1 SSTKPAKMILLG
13 ASVAGLPPGQQRDR
27 EHAQRQ
33 RRERE
38 ARLERVVLEHHLE
51 VDRERDHHP
60 AERDLLERLAR
71 DPEPEVLRREEADV
85 EECRLALALPP
96 LQPPHERPERD
107 ETRSD
112 ERDDGLAALLPDE
125 DAEHEAA
132 H

>member
-1 SSTKPAKMILLG
+1 MILLG

-27 EHAQRQ
+27 EHARRQ

-71 DPEPEVLRREEADV
+71 DSEAEVHGREEADV
-85 EECRLALALPP
+85 EERGLSVALPP
-96 LQPPHERPERD
+96 LEPPDQGPEGDQSQGD
-107 ETRSD
+107 EGADSP
-112 ERDDGLAALLPDE
+112 AAFLPDE
-125 DAEHEAA
+125 DP
-132 H
+132 